1 MIKHTIAY
9 SKTPIDKVGVANP
22 GVFDAHLVGM
32 CRGLI
37 QCLAAQGLFVPRH
50 NKQNAQSLYLW
61 ATLNMYSGVQ
71 RSLQERKG
79 VWWMPW
85 LQEAM
90 KDVI

>member
-50 NKQNAQSLYLW
+50 NKQVL
-61 ATLNMYSGVQ
+61 
-71 RSLQERKG
+71 
-79 VWWMPW
+79 
-85 LQEAM
+85 
-90 KDVI
+90 

>member
-1 MIKHTIAY
+1 LTIAY

-22 GVFDAHLVGM
+22 RVFDARVVGM

-37 QCLAAQGLFVPRH
+37 LCLAAQGLFVPRH
-50 NKQNAQSLYLW
+50 NKHKTKVWSMYLQT
-61 ATLNMYSGVQ
+61 TLNMYSGVQ

-85 LQEAM
+85 F
-90 KDVI
+90 